1 MLSRAVASR
10 GGVWWLRSASVSRAQ
25 PATKVW
31 FSSASVPKHDCRRFT
46 AAARPCTKLRALC
59 SHRFQHLGRGLSTGT
74 GDGDAKQ
81 EQLMHHLIDQHV
93 AAFIDEH
100 QRDPSPDELKVIQ
113 ISMHIFSTL
122 CVGHAVQHEQPVSP
136 EHAAVYQDY
145 AQHSSAIA
153 YFERESAMLDYAVT
167 EIRRKTGQDP
177 EDSVYKEIYAKITK
191 LLAKDTELHSNFME
205 ANAKLQKGLQ
215 EIEDNKASTKSSTAG
230 AELFSSEELTVQRQL
245 KQVTVDT
252 IQRIKSSYKQRYGAE
267 PNSDDLKEAILE
279 QFVPTILQIAAK
291 DESKQL
297 VFSERADTDALWP
310 SATAAVDA
318 AKVTA
323 AMTKW
328 CTHFVTS
335 LALCPHA
342 AKVPLNMVIH
352 STNATNTTDNDDDDE
367 SSDTA
372 QRQKYALIADQL
384 RSVWTAGNALLQSTE
399 VSSLVVLPNS
409 PLHWNAFDMFCTTAA
424 FGLDHI
430 GIHTHCYHPLAVV
443 TSSASGNAAAANYRR
458 RAPWPTIHLLKQHAI
473 DELETGHVSGTMA
486 RALAIGNEKELS
498 ERGIDAVKA
507 LLAECC
513 VDSNTASSTADAT
526 ITTTAS
532 AAATTTQPAKTV
544 AAAQRTVAQR
554 RSRPPA
560 RQPKPHIEAVSQQ

>member
-1 MLSRAVASR
+1 MLSRAVGSR

-59 SHRFQHLGRGLSTGT
+59 SHRFQHLGRGLSTGA
-74 GDGDAKQ
+74 GAGEGDAKQ

-145 AQHSSAIA
+145 AQDSSAIA
-153 YFERESAMLDYAVT
+153 YFERESAMLVRLHSQHKRSSFFCIRWGSQHSPCLYLLFFLQDYAVS

-177 EDSVYKEIYAKITK
+177 EDSVYKEIYANITK
-191 LLAKDTELHSNFME
+191 LLAKDTELHSSFTE
-205 ANAKLQKGLQ
+205 ANSKLQKGLQ
-215 EIEDNKASTKSSTAG
+215 EIEDNKASNGSSTSG

-291 DESKQL
+291 DKRHQL
-297 VFSERADTDALWP
+297 VLAEQADTGMSTQW
-310 SATAAVDA
+310 T
-318 AKVTA
+318 
-323 AMTKW
+323 
-328 CTHFVTS
+328 
-335 LALCPHA
+335 CPC
-342 AKVPLNMVIH
+342 I
-352 STNATNTTDNDDDDE
+352 
-367 SSDTA
+367 
-372 QRQKYALIADQL
+372 
-384 RSVWTAGNALLQSTE
+384 
-399 VSSLVVLPNS
+399 
-409 PLHWNAFDMFCTTAA
+409 
-424 FGLDHI
+424 
-430 GIHTHCYHPLAVV
+430 
-443 TSSASGNAAAANYRR
+443 
-458 RAPWPTIHLLKQHAI
+458 
-473 DELETGHVSGTMA
+473 
-486 RALAIGNEKELS
+486 
-498 ERGIDAVKA
+498 
-507 LLAECC
+507 
-513 VDSNTASSTADAT
+513 
-526 ITTTAS
+526 
-532 AAATTTQPAKTV
+532 
-544 AAAQRTVAQR
+544 
-554 RSRPPA
+554 
-560 RQPKPHIEAVSQQ
+560 